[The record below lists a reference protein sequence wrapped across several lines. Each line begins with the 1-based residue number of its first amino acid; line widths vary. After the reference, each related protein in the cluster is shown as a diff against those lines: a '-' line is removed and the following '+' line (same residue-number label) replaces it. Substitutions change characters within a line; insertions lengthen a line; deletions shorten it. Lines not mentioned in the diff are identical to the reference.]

1 MKVAVLGYNNFIA
14 DLYYLKAHQYVGTQE
29 VRKADFPQLYPI
41 IDLVTDLD
49 PKFLSPHLFGGLAL
63 SLSGMHVD
71 ESILILKR
79 HIRWIPLCGRQ
90 DFIWGLIIGIIC
102 KNMTGL

>member
-1 MKVAVLGYNNFIA
+1 MPFLSKKNIDTQKSLHKKEGIDIIVPSGQYMKVAVLGYNNVIA

-49 PKFLSPHLFGGLAL
+49 PKFLTPHLFGGLAL
-63 SLSGMHVD
+63 SLT
-71 ESILILKR
+71 R
-79 HIRWIPLCGRQ
+79 HAC
-90 DFIWGLIIGIIC
+90 
-102 KNMTGL
+102 

>member
-71 ESILILKR
+71 ESILILKKAYKMDPTV
-79 HIRWIPLCGRQ
+79 WQ
-90 DFIWGLIIGIIC
+90 
-102 KNMTGL
+102 TGFLFGV